1 MKVFAALFTCL
12 ALATALPAN
21 EAPGEEK
28 HPKSKFGSFDLVG
41 YAKDNPIGKTTGG
54 GSGEKVTVRDGAA
67 LLAAASDSKPRTIYV
82 EGRIDLPSRLRVGSN
97 KSILGIGKTA
107 EIRQNGMT
115 IVNATN
121 VIVRN
126 LAIRFIVDN
135 DGITVQNSTRVW
147 IDHNEFESEFSQEL
161 GPDYYDGQLDTVR
174 GSDWVTISWNYF
186 HDHWKSN
193 LIGNSDVLRDVDFGK
208 LHLTYHHNYWRNC
221 GTRGPSGRFGHQ
233 HIYNNLYVD
242 YRYQAIQSRSDN
254 QMLVEANAFFGNTR
268 TAATTYGLV
277 IPEDSPNTSPEG
289 DFEIDGYMNLGASE
303 FRHGFA
309 TLFVPTANMIS
320 FPRELLRRRCRQ
332 HHPHRRLQEGTVQVQ
347 AHRPLRAALHRPC
360 RCRCWQDLRGCFN
373 GDLRG
378 RRSVVEKGQDVRS
391 LV

>member
-1 MKVFAALFTCL
+1 MRISAILFSCL
-12 ALATALPAN
+12 ALASALPSN
-21 EAPGEEK
+21 DAPGKEK

-41 YAKDNPIGKTTGG
+41 YAKDNPIGTTTGG
-54 GSGEKVTVRDGAA
+54 AKGEEVTVRDGAA
-67 LLAAASDSKPRTIYV
+67 LLAAVTGTEPRTIYV
-82 EGRIDLPSRLRVGSN
+82 EGRINVPSRLRVGSN
-97 KSILGIGKTA
+97 KSIIGIGNNA

-115 IVNATN
+115 IIHATN

-135 DGITVQNSTRVW
+135 DGITIQNSTRIW
-147 IDHNEFESEFSQEL
+147 IDHNEFESEFSEDI

-174 GSDWVTISWNYF
+174 GSDWITISWNYF

-193 LIGNSDVLRDVDFGK
+193 LIGNSDALRDVDFGK

-254 QMLVEANAFFGNTR
+254 QMLVEANAFFGKTR

-277 IPEDSPNTSPEG
+277 IPEDSPNSGPEG
-289 DFEIDGYMNLGASE
+289 DFEIDGYMNLGAKNY
-303 FRHGFA
+303 FGDAAVNITQVGNFKKA
-309 TLFVPTANMIS
+309 PYKYKLTDLY
-320 FPRELLRRRCRQ
+320 EL
-332 HHPHRRLQEGTVQVQ
+332 PFTVLAGVGVGK
-347 AHRPLRAALHRPC
+347 L
-360 RCRCWQDLRGCFN
+360 
-373 GDLRG
+373 
-378 RRSVVEKGQDVRS
+378 
-391 LV
+391 